1 MVIMGQYETK
11 ISKRNME
18 QMRNRNMT
26 PAEIVQFL
34 EDGAVYRSFAD
45 ILQEVY
51 PGPDLAE
58 RLKTQLCSMAGEDLA
73 KKDADALRKNIG
85 NWLKGSNVPQ
95 NREQLFKICFALGL
109 TEEAANR
116 VLARASD
123 TGIHYRNPKELVYAF
138 ALRKGKTYAQAV
150 ELDKEMAEIYE
161 PAVKAAE
168 KERALQWKEKE
179 KAYKEKRAQ
188 ARRKLQENRK
198 KGIWAESYIGLM
210 EEDSVPSFLTQQVVR
225 RFALVES
232 EDDLRRFFAEV
243 GADLGAVHES
253 AYEKFWKLLLEL
265 EEPDDSI
272 LSLEDSDGEK
282 YSLEKIAEVYF
293 RMNVPVGKK
302 TKDYSYLQKAMKKN
316 WPGASELQRMKNRKI
331 DVSRKALL
339 LLFLV
344 TEDFLQSEDL
354 QYSDKA
360 SEEDAAWYIV
370 DEEEPPRDELEIVIS
385 KMNLFLETYGM
396 NQLDPGNPFDCLFLY
411 ALAAEYGE
419 DFLSDRFGNALKE
432 LFAPLE
438 AADEDR

>member
-1 MVIMGQYETK
+1 MMGQYETK
-11 ISKRNME
+11 ISKQNMD
-18 QMRNRNMT
+18 QMKNRNMT

-51 PGPDLAE
+51 PEPDLE
-58 RLKTQLCSMAGEDLA
+58 KRLKAQLLSMAGEDLS
-73 KKDADALRKNIG
+73 KKEADALRKTIG

-109 TEEAANR
+109 SEEAANR

-123 TGIHYRNPKELVYAF
+123 TGIHYRNPRELVYAF
-138 ALRKGKTYAQAV
+138 ALRKGKTYAQAIK
-150 ELDKEMAEIYE
+150 LDQEMAKIYE
-161 PAVKAAE
+161 PTVKAAE
-168 KERALQWKEKE
+168 EKRAAQWKQKE
-179 KAYKEKRAQ
+179 KAYKEKRAE
-188 ARRKLQENRK
+188 ARRKFHENRK
-198 KGIWAESYIGLM
+198 KGIWTESYIGLM
-210 EEDSVPSFLTQQVVR
+210 EEDSIPSFLTQQVVR

-232 EDDLRRFFAEV
+232 EDELGRFFAEIST
-243 GADLGAVHES
+243 DLGTVHES

-272 LSLEDSDGEK
+272 LSLEESGSEK
-282 YSLEKIAEVYF
+282 YSLEKIADVYF
-293 RMNVPVGKK
+293 RMYVPVGKK
-302 TKDYSYLQKAMKKN
+302 TKDYRYLQKAIKKN

-339 LLFLV
+339 LLFLI

-360 SEEDAAWYIV
+360 SDEDAAWYIM

-432 LFAPLE
+432 LFAPFE
-438 AADEDR
+438 PAD